1 MLRSKRLSV
10 FLLLFYVVVMNLG
23 CGVVLAWNFRMDPA
37 HDPERVCFLA
47 SVKGGR
53 EVQGFF
59 EVLLSPDSGA
69 PTPVIFTASGPT
81 LESKQYEKARGP
93 ELVRI
98 VDVSAPFV
106 FAAPADGDYE
116 LCFHYGEDKK
126 IFDIAFFYDLGDAE
140 NEVSEL
146 LKDTVKQDKHL
157 EPLQQKAVAIMHEL
171 RNVQIAQ
178 MRMRERIRQNLRM
191 LRERKRS
198 VMWMTLLE
206 LLTAIGICV
215 VEVIYVQQKLD
226 TRRFF

>member
-1 MLRSKRLSV
+1 MFLGKQSV
-10 FLLLFYVVVMNLG
+10 Y
-23 CGVVLAWNFRMDPA
+23 AWNFRMDPE
-37 HDPERVCFLA
+37 HDPERVCFMA
-47 SVKGGR
+47 SLRGGR
-53 EVQGFF
+53 ELQGFF
-59 EVLLSPDSGA
+59 EVLLSPESGA
-69 PTPVIFTASGPT
+69 PTPVIFTVTGPT
-81 LESKQYEKARGP
+81 LESKQIEKARGP
-93 ELVRI
+93 ELVRV

-116 LCFHYGEDKK
+116 LCFHYGEDKRVR
-126 IFDIAFFYDLGDAE
+126 DIAFFYDWGDAE
-140 NEVSEL
+140 DEVSEL
-146 LKDTVKQDKHL
+146 LKDAVKQDKHL

-206 LLTAIGICV
+206 LLTAVGVCV